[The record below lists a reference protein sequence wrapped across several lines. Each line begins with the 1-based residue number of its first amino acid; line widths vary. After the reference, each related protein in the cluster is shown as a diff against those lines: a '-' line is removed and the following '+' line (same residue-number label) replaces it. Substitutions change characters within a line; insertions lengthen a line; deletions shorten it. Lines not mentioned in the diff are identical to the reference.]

1 MQVLVATA
9 VSICLVA
16 FAVVVTTSPATAG
29 LWTSNA
35 LGTVALFAAILITGT
50 AIRHHRKRP

>member
-1 MQVLVATA
+1 MRVVVAIV

-16 FAVVVTTSPATAG
+16 FGVVITTSPATAG

-35 LGTVALFAAILITGT
+35 LGAVALFAAILLTGT
-50 AIRHHRKRP
+50 AIRRHRKRP

>member
-1 MQVLVATA
+1 MRMVVAIV

-16 FAVVVTTSPATAG
+16 FGVVITTSPATGG

-35 LGTVALFAAILITGT
+35 LGAVALFAAILLAGT
-50 AIRHHRKRP
+50 AIRRHRKRP

>member
-1 MQVLVATA
+1 MQVLVAT
-9 VSICLVA
+9 VFSICLVA
-16 FAVVVTTSPATAG
+16 FGVVITTSRATAG